1 MASRLAAVRVSR
13 VPAAAPFR
21 DPRAGPLP
29 DAGVAARLLRPLR
42 PCVDFLAADVRF
54 SVMTIYD

>member
-1 MASRLAAVRVSR
+1 VRVSR

-54 SVMTIYD
+54 SVMAIYD

>member
-29 DAGVAARLLRPLR
+29 DAGVAARLLRPW
-42 PCVDFLAADVRF
+42 VDFGGPGVRF
-54 SVMTIYD
+54 WVIKIN